1 MYCVLYAQREILE
14 ALQAQASIDPAFAD
28 VVWQKLEEQ
37 NPSFFRAY
45 HIQLRLKEQI
55 IAFNY
60 LVAQQKEMSAKR
72 VKRRHVRT
80 SSAAPTSSRRRGSS
94 SGGIFSPSSALGA
107 ADALFSSVEDG
118 SEPGQGAGMSA
129 STANSLI
136 AQLPPPSPLP
146 LPSPIKTELDT
157 HAFFT

>member
-1 MYCVLYAQREILE
+1 LE
-14 ALQAQASIDPAFAD
+14 ALQSQASVDPSFAD

-55 IAFNY
+55 VAFNY
-60 LVAQQKEMSAKR
+60 LVTQQKEMSVKR

-80 SSAAPTSSRRRGSS
+80 SSAAPRSSKRRGSTS
-94 SGGIFSPSSALGA
+94 SGVFSPTASFSAS
-107 ADALFSSVEDG
+107 DSLFTSAVDDSESCHGDG
-118 SEPGQGAGMSA
+118 LSA